1 MRRSIVILLSMLLVS
16 SAFALDPTPLSKVD
30 AKVILEYM
38 EWKEVTVIAI
48 RQGVDS
54 RGAVAPIYATVIGL
68 GKCRGRHQNICQ
80 TFYFDSDLDWHFL
93 ELTEKAARVWNK
105 LGLQEVKPWSTW

>member
-1 MRRSIVILLSMLLVS
+1 MRHLIVFLLSVLIVS
-16 SAFALDPTPLSKVD
+16 PALALDPVPLSKTD
-30 AKVILEYM
+30 AKLILEYM

-68 GKCRGRHQNICQ
+68 GKCRGRYQNICQ

-93 ELTEKAARVWNK
+93 ELSEKAARVWNK
-105 LGLQEVKPWSTW
+105 LGLQEVKPWTSW